1 MNKLAALCIGLAF
14 AACHKKETTV
24 EETHPEARA
33 PFKGEAVEPAPTGS
47 EPATAKPADAAKTD
61 DTALPVGLSPDD
73 KTKYEAWFKKYNL
86 TPDPSVLDQDADADG
101 YSNREEFLASTNPR
115 DPNSLPGVIEGV
127 SVKAM
132 TEIKIPIILRDVKP
146 GKAHIERTD
155 GLGEEDLREG
165 SQPKG
170 LAYRVTGIKQEVK
183 ADKHGVFTDV
193 SNVTLMNPQTKEKVI
208 LVLDMPARSSETH
221 AVVVGADG
229 IEQKIHV
236 DEIVTLP
243 GQGSRKFKVL
253 ELRSDQVV
261 VEELGTKRPLTIP
274 KR

>member
-1 MNKLAALCIGLAF
+1 MNKLAALCIALAF

-47 EPATAKPADAAKTD
+47 EPATAKPADATKTD

>member
-1 MNKLAALCIGLAF
+1 VF
-14 AACHKKETTV
+14 
-24 EETHPEARA
+24 
-33 PFKGEAVEPAPTGS
+33 
-47 EPATAKPADAAKTD
+47 
-61 DTALPVGLSPDD
+61 
-73 KTKYEAWFKKYNL
+73 
-86 TPDPSVLDQDADADG
+86 
-101 YSNREEFLASTNPR
+101 
-115 DPNSLPGVIEGV
+115 EGV

-170 LAYRVTGIKQEVK
+170 LAYLVTGIKQEVK

-208 LVLDMPARSSETH
+208 LVRDMPARSSETH

-243 GQGSRKFKVL
+243 GQESRKFKVL

>member
-1 MNKLAALCIGLAF
+1 MNKLAALCIALAF

>member
-1 MNKLAALCIGLAF
+1 M
-14 AACHKKETTV
+14 
-24 EETHPEARA
+24 ETHPETRA

-47 EPATAKPADAAKTD
+47 EPAAAKPAAAAKTD
-61 DTALPVGLSPDD
+61 DAALLVGLSPDD

-208 LVLDMPARSSETH
+208 LVRDMPARSSETH

>member
-1 MNKLAALCIGLAF
+1 MNKLAALCIALAF

-24 EETHPEARA
+24 VETHPELRA
-33 PFKGEAVEPAPTGS
+33 PLKGAAVEPAPTGS
-47 EPATAKPADAAKTD
+47 EPAAAKPADAAKTD
-61 DTALPVGLSPDD
+61 DTALLIGLSPDD

-101 YSNREEFLASTNPR
+101 YSNREEFLANTNPR
-115 DPNSLPGVIEGV
+115 DPNSLPGVIEGL

-208 LVLDMPARSSETH
+208 LVRDMPARSSETH

-229 IEQKIHV
+229 IEQKSMW
-236 DEIVTLP
+236 TKS
-243 GQGSRKFKVL
+243 SRCRGRGAGNSKCWSCEAIKSSS
-253 ELRSDQVV
+253 RS
-261 VEELGTKRPLTIP
+261 
-274 KR
+274 

>member
-1 MNKLAALCIGLAF
+1 MNKLAALCIALAF

-24 EETHPEARA
+24 VETHPEARA

-47 EPATAKPADAAKTD
+47 EPAAAKPADAAKTD
-61 DTALPVGLSPDD
+61 DTALLVGLSPDD

-101 YSNREEFLASTNPR
+101 YSNREEFLANTNPR

-193 SNVTLMNPQTKEKVI
+193 SNVTLVNPQTKEKVI

-229 IEQKIHV
+229 IEQKIYV

>member
-1 MNKLAALCIGLAF
+1 MNKLAALCIALAF

-24 EETHPEARA
+24 VETHPEVRA

-47 EPATAKPADAAKTD
+47 EPAAAKPADAAKAD
-61 DTALPVGLSPDD
+61 DTAQLVGLSPDD

-86 TPDPSVLDQDADADG
+86 TPEPSVLDQDADADG

-208 LVLDMPARSSETH
+208 LVRDMPARSSETH

>member
-1 MNKLAALCIGLAF
+1 MNKLAALCIALAF

-243 GQGSRKFKVL
+243 GQGIRKFKVL

>member
-1 MNKLAALCIGLAF
+1 MNKLAALCIALAF

-24 EETHPEARA
+24 VETHPETRA
-33 PFKGEAVEPAPTGS
+33 PLKGEAVEPAPTGS
-47 EPATAKPADAAKTD
+47 EPAAAKPADAAKSD
-61 DTALPVGLSPDD
+61 DTALLVGLSPDD

-101 YSNREEFLASTNPR
+101 YSNREEFLANTNPR

-193 SNVTLMNPQTKEKVI
+193 SSVTLINPQTKENVI
-208 LVLDMPARSSETH
+208 LVRDMPARSSETH